1 MSAQVKICSR
11 PAGGFPPRGGRGGRG
26 SARGGRGAPSTRG
39 GGKETP
45 LKFEND
51 FDFESEN
58 AKFNKEQIEK
68 EFKEKLSI
76 SEYMACWWEQLAEG
90 IANTIHTHI
99 DAIYKQFPHK
109 QCVW

>member
-1 MSAQVKICSR
+1 M
-11 PAGGFPPRGGRGGRG
+11 RGGRGSRG
-26 SARGGRGAPSTRG
+26 SARGGRGAPSSRG
-39 GGKETP
+39 SGKDTP

-76 SEYMACWWEQLAEG
+76 SEYTTNCQSIATPLYSVFKLAQL
-90 IANTIHTHI
+90 
-99 DAIYKQFPHK
+99 
-109 QCVW
+109 

>member
-1 MSAQVKICSR
+1 MAMSAQVMIYSR

-26 SARGGRGAPSTRG
+26 SARGGRGAPSIRG

-76 SEYMACWWEQLAEG
+76 SEYMAGLFWWEQLAKG
-90 IANTIHTHI
+90 IAKT
-99 DAIYKQFPHK
+99 
-109 QCVW
+109 